1 MRRNHS
7 RVGPRRRGPLAIPHS
22 AVAILAMGSA
32 ISVAM
37 MAGGC
42 SGDGPTAG
50 VPPSSPSNSS
60 PVTQPGGPR
69 PRSLE
74 ENAVRP
80 EPAVDLR
87 QTRWQRAEAVRGRP
101 EVHIHATLEGGPPCT
116 VLGRVDVQETPTA
129 VTITL
134 WTGRRPGARCRE
146 RRSLVGVPIV
156 VTVALRHAV
165 GGRAVRDGAS
175 GGP

>member
-1 MRRNHS
+1 MRRRDN

-22 AVAILAMGSA
+22 AATTLAMGWA
-32 ISVAM
+32 IAVAIT
-37 MAGGC
+37 AGSC
-42 SGDGPTAG
+42 SGDSPTAG

-60 PVTQPGGPR
+60 PAAQPGGPR

-87 QTRWQRAEAVRGRP
+87 QVRWQRAEAVHSRP
-101 EVHIHATLEGGPPCT
+101 EVRIHATLDGVPPCT

-134 WTGRRPGARCRE
+134 WTGRRPGARCGK

-156 VTVALRHAV
+156 VTVALRRAV
-165 GGRAVRDGAS
+165 DGRAVHDGAS